1 MNTSIRRLIYHVR
14 YRYPVR
20 EIVTVLLVG
29 VATVWFILA
38 SVQAMQKNYEL
49 RKGVQDRA
57 RQAELI
63 ELEALSL
70 EYEQRYLRSEEYQ
83 RLAVRERLGYGDPGE
98 KVLMLPANSTAAAEN
113 DVVRE
118 SRSDEPTTPSNL
130 SQWGNFIFGG
140 NVRDE

>member
-1 MNTSIRRLIYHVR
+1 MDTHIRRFIYHIR

-20 EIVTVLLVG
+20 EIITILLVG
-29 VATVWFILA
+29 VAIVWFIWG

-49 RKGVQDRA
+49 RKVVQDRA

-63 ELEALSL
+63 ELEALAL
-70 EYEQRYLRSEEYQ
+70 EYEQRYLKSEEYQ

-98 KVLMLPANSTAAAEN
+98 KVLMLPANSTAASANDAVRSAEQ
-113 DVVRE
+113 
-118 SRSDEPTTPSNL
+118 SDPKTPSNI
-130 SQWGNFIFGG
+130 SQWGNFLFGG